1 MPKRVDHEERRRLIA
16 EALWRIASS
25 RGLEGASLRDVAAE
39 AGISLGQLQ
48 HYFSGK
54 DEMLVFALEHISALA
69 EARIRERILAL
80 WRPGDRQGDGPE
92 AGNGQGS
99 GGGPNSA
106 AASDRPSPRTV
117 LRECAA
123 EMLPLDDE
131 TRTGLLVGIAYF
143 VRAINDERLRR
154 HAQEGEPKLRAFFAE
169 QFREAVERREAVPG
183 LDPDMEAMLLI
194 ALTDGLTSSALME
207 VITPEEAMGLVD
219 RHLGR
224 LFVR

>member
-54 DEMLVFALEHISALA
+54 DEMLVFALEHISTLA
-69 EARIRERILAL
+69 EARIRDRLLAL
-80 WRPGDRQGDGPE
+80 
-92 AGNGQGS
+92 S
-99 GGGPNSA
+99 G
-106 AASDRPSPRTV
+106 ASTAPSPRTV

-123 EMLPLDDE
+123 GMLPLDDE
-131 TRTGLLVGIAYF
+131 SRTGLLVGIAYF
-143 VRAINDERLRR
+143 VRALSDERMRR
-154 HAQEGEPKLRAFFAE
+154 HAQEGQPKLRAFFAD
-169 QFREAVERREAVPG
+169 QFREAVARGEAGSG
-183 LDPDMEAMLLI
+183 LDPELEAMLLI
-194 ALTDGLTSSALME
+194 ALTDGLTSSALLE

-219 RHLGR
+219 RHLER

>member
-1 MPKRVDHEERRRLIA
+1 MEVTVAVPKRVDHEERRRLIA

-54 DEMLVFALEHISALA
+54 DEMLVFALEHITLLA
-69 EARIRERILAL
+69 EARIRERIMAL
-80 WRPGDRQGDGPE
+80 WRSE
-92 AGNGQGS
+92 
-99 GGGPNSA
+99 GGPGSE
-106 AASDRPSPRTV
+106 AASDGPSPRTV

-123 EMLPLDDE
+123 EMLPLDEE

-143 VRAINDERLRR
+143 VRAINDERIRR
-154 HAQEGEPKLRAFFAE
+154 HAKEGQPKLRAFFAE
-169 QFREAVERREAVPG
+169 QFREAVERGEAVPG
-183 LDPDMEAMLLI
+183 LDPEMEAMLLI

-207 VITPEEAMGLVD
+207 VITPEEAMELVD